1 MVKRVIIYNSKAE
14 PMSQAEIKKIIM
26 QAENIKTTEEYNKYY
41 DRMRNRII
49 NYQKIQVATGLKD
62 QNDVV
67 APIKVLYNE
76 ARRKQ
81 YAAKHNKPYTQSV
94 FYKEVLKAPSL
105 STGKAIEKKIIKLE
119 KELEDI
125 KEDTK
130 INELSPELQAKRES
144 VLEYFGGVDENGN
157 PVGLIGKV
165 PAAKEAAEKIINPYK
180 LEKALKDIA
189 EKVKAILDD
198 KKVRL
203 NIPDDF
209 ITTSYSSISIDINS
223 YLT

>member
-1 MVKRVIIYNSKAE
+1 MIKRVVIYNSKAE

-26 QAENIKTTEEYNKYY
+26 QAQNITSTADYNKYY
-41 DRMRNRII
+41 DRMRNKII
-49 NYQKIQVATGLKD
+49 NYQKIQVATGLKS
-62 QNDVV
+62 QSEIV

-76 ARRKQ
+76 AKRKL
-81 YAAKHNKPYTQSV
+81 YAEKHDKEYKPSI
-94 FYKEVLKAPSL
+94 FYKEVSKAPSL
-105 STGKAIEKKIIKLE
+105 STGKAIEKKISKLE
-119 KELEDI
+119 KELKDI

-130 INELSPELQAKRES
+130 VSDLSPELQAKRKS
-144 VLEYFGGVDENGN
+144 VLEYFGGEDENGN
-157 PVGLIGKV
+157 LIGLIGKV
-165 PAAKEAAEKIINPYK
+165 PAAKEAAEKIINPYQ
-180 LEKALKDIA
+180 LEKALIDIA

-209 ITTSYSSISIDINS
+209 ITTSYSNISIDINS